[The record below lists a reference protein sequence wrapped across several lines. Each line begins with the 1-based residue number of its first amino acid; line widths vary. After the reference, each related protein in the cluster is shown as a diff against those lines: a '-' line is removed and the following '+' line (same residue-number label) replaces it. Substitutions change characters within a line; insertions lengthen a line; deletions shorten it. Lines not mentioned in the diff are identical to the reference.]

1 MFKKLFLGVILSLF
15 FVVLPVHAE
24 EKINNFVAD
33 IKINSDATFHVQE
46 KIDYDFGSAER
57 HGIFRDIPYQYNI
70 AGKKYSINI
79 DNISVNDENNQPL
92 NFVVSNSSGQKDIKI
107 GDADVLLTG
116 RKTYVIDYD
125 VKYAINYFEDHD
137 ELYWNVTGNGWDVA
151 IENVQTTVELPA
163 SSAVQNSQI
172 TCYTGLAGSTDK
184 CTSFNF
190 NFSVSSTEEVVEA
203 VFNSKALSSNYG
215 MTIVFG
221 FAKNIVATVVKTQPT
236 MWQVIL
242 FLFALPL
249 FVFVIMFW
257 MWYTRGRDK
266 NLHDPI
272 IAQYDSPDNLP
283 PAVVGTILDEKV
295 DRQDIS
301 AEIIYLAISGY
312 LKINRL
318 ENKKLFLKE
327 VDYQLDRLKDTDDN
341 LKEYQKILL
350 NAFFNK
356 GSQSVKLSDL
366 KYKLTSDLKNAH
378 KEIYRFVASNGY
390 FVKNPA
396 TVKLVYNLIGMAFI
410 FLASFTFSF
419 INIFAVTNLV
429 GSGIIIILFGFFM
442 TKRTIKGVKTKN
454 YILGLKEYIRV
465 AEKER
470 IKFHNA
476 PEKNPQTFE
485 KFLPYAMVFK
495 LEKQWAKQFE
505 NIYLEQPVWYSGTDL
520 ATFSA
525 IGFVNELN
533 NFGSEARASFA
544 QNSGGSSGF
553 SGGSSGGGFGGG
565 GGGSW

>member
-1 MFKKLFLGVILSLF
+1 M
-15 FVVLPVHAE
+15 
-24 EKINNFVAD
+24 
-33 IKINSDATFHVQE
+33 
-46 KIDYDFGSAER
+46 
-57 HGIFRDIPYQYNI
+57 
-70 AGKKYSINI
+70 
-79 DNISVNDENNQPL
+79 
-92 NFVVSNSSGQKDIKI
+92 
-107 GDADVLLTG
+107 
-116 RKTYVIDYD
+116 
-125 VKYAINYFEDHD
+125 
-137 ELYWNVTGNGWDVA
+137 
-151 IENVQTTVELPA
+151 
-163 SSAVQNSQI
+163 
-172 TCYTGLAGSTDK
+172 
-184 CTSFNF
+184 
-190 NFSVSSTEEVVEA
+190 
-203 VFNSKALSSNYG
+203 
-215 MTIVFG
+215 
-221 FAKNIVATVVKTQPT
+221 
-236 MWQVIL
+236 
-242 FLFALPL
+242 
-249 FVFVIMFW
+249 
-257 MWYTRGRDK
+257 
-266 NLHDPI
+266 
-272 IAQYDSPDNLP
+272 
-283 PAVVGTILDEKV
+283 
-295 DRQDIS
+295 
-301 AEIIYLAISGY
+301 
-312 LKINRL
+312 
-318 ENKKLFLKE
+318 
-327 VDYQLDRLKDTDDN
+327 DYQLDRLKDTDDN

-396 TVKLVYNLIGMAFI
+396 TVKLVYNLIGIAFI

-525 IGFVNELN
+525 IGFVNELS